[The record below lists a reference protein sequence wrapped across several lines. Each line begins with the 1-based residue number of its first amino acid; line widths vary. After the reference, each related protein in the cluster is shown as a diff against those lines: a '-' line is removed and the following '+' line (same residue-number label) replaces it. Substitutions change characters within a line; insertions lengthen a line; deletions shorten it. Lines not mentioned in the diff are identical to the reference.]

1 VRFGKELSQVR
12 CFLRWTVDRFHEL
25 LPLFFVKN
33 ESRLIGERFFGLPK
47 GGADD
52 KVGDVQTSPL
62 GRNFDRDLLVGCG
75 AELEPPDGSFRG
87 RRAWLTFLRRLN
99 AVS

>member
-1 VRFGKELSQVR
+1 MRFGKELSQAR

-33 ESRLIGERFFGLPK
+33 ESRLIGERFFGLLT
-47 GGADD
+47 GGAAD
-52 KVGDVQTSPL
+52 KVGDVQTLPL
-62 GRNFDRDLLVGCG
+62 GGCA

-87 RRAWLTFLRRLN
+87 RRTWLTFLRRADL
-99 AVS
+99 